1 MAERLAHEEALRL
14 EEEREIALGLE
25 AMERARLQELDAEIL
40 RQEEERLAAQQGHSL
55 LPLHPDE
62 IRM

>member
-25 AMERARLQELDAEIL
+25 AMERARL
-40 RQEEERLAAQQGHSL
+40 
-55 LPLHPDE
+55 
-62 IRM
+62 